1 MTRQGRKRDVVA
13 CLPPRRCV
21 PACCHAGKSSH
32 QAWAPIGCGEAGAH
46 HACDT
51 SSNFAIVHILPNTQ
65 RSEKVKR
72 RKGKRASTVVASLC
86 RSVRRRSIISQRWSP
101 FCAIVVCQE
110 VIVKLFEG
118 LRTELFLFL
127 QEQINFLIL
136 QEQIKEIIIICSK
149 CWDLQDS
156 YQQPIRR
163 HEGANP
169 AKKPGE
175 QSRCKTLPCPM
186 LATA

>member
-21 PACCHAGKSSH
+21 AACCHTGKSSH

-72 RKGKRASTVVASLC
+72 RKGKRASTVVVASLC
-86 RSVRRRSIISQRWSP
+86 RSVRRRSSINQRWSL
-101 FCAIVVCQE
+101 FCAIVMSQQPV
-110 VIVKLFEG
+110 VKLFEG
-118 LRTELFLFL
+118 LKGRAVPSVGICKILISNPFGGMRERT
-127 QEQINFLIL
+127 
-136 QEQIKEIIIICSK
+136 
-149 CWDLQDS
+149 
-156 YQQPIRR
+156 QPRNHLSSCAVKRCPCRCRQRR
-163 HEGANP
+163 SA
-169 AKKPGE
+169 
-175 QSRCKTLPCPM
+175 
-186 LATA
+186 